1 MKPHVSG
8 ITLGVKD
15 VNRAKQFYFTDPD
28 GNLWKVAAAGG
39 EQPSAAEW
47 SASPRLRAS
56 AVAERTARGSRSLV
70 DLLCSKKYLT
80 T

>member
-39 EQPSAAEW
+39 EQPSAAE
-47 SASPRLRAS
+47 
-56 AVAERTARGSRSLV
+56 
-70 DLLCSKKYLT
+70 
-80 T
+80 